1 MSLQLLR
8 RVSSALLPVTAFMK
22 SNTMSTQGKPFG
34 VPYYDGNEENLSDIE
49 RWLSTFEGGQVI
61 LCKNEKSGV
70 AEITLDHPNKRNAMS
85 GLMMVQLGEIV
96 KALEN
101 WTEGK
106 GVLLRG
112 EGSIFC
118 SGGDLDFAKASAGA
132 EGGFKM
138 ACYMQNILSRLKAL
152 PMLSVALIHGQGA
165 LGGGAE
171 IATACDW
178 RLMTKDCSG
187 IGMVHTRMGIVPAWG
202 ASSRLAAIVGPRIAL
217 ELISSSRIV
226 SPQESLQIG
235 LVDHIVDPGPEGN
248 GTLDATQWLLN
259 HVRADSQVIRAAKAT
274 MSSFEHHVGYTKSL
288 EDERRLFAPLW
299 GGPANQ
305 SALNSRIK
313 HLK

>member
-1 MSLQLLR
+1 MSLQLMLR
-8 RVSSALLPVTAFMK
+8 TSSALLPLTAFLK
-22 SNTMSTQGKPFG
+22 FTTMFQQHKTFG
-34 VPYYDGNEENLSDIE
+34 VSFYDGKEEKISDIE
-49 RWLSTFEGGQVI
+49 EWLSTFKGGRVT
-61 LCKNEKSGV
+61 LSTNESSGI

-85 GLMMVQLGEIV
+85 GMMMVQLGEIV
-96 KALEN
+96 KILEN

-106 GVLLRG
+106 GILLRG
-112 EGSIFC
+112 EGNIFC

-138 ACYMQNILSRLKAL
+138 ACYMQNVLSRLKAL
-152 PMLSVALIHGQGA
+152 PMLSAALIHGQGA

-178 RLMTKDCSG
+178 RLITNNCSG

-202 ASSRLAAIVGPRIAL
+202 ASSRLAAIVGSRVAL
-217 ELISSSRIV
+217 ELISSSRVV

-235 LVDHIVDPGPEGN
+235 LIDYIVDPGSSGD
-248 GTLDATQWLLN
+248 GILDATQWLLN
-259 HVRADSQVIRAAKAT
+259 HTQADPQVIRAAKAT
-274 MSSFEHHVGYTKSL
+274 MTSFDFHTGFSKAL

-305 SALNSRIK
+305 KALNSRIK